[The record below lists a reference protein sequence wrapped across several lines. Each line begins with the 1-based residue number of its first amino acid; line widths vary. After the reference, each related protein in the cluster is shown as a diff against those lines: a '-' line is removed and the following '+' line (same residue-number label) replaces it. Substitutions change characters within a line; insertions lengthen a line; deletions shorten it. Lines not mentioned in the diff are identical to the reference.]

1 MRPRSLLILRNPH
14 ARHAPSEG
22 ALEAAARPLREHG
35 WAVRLESTRTAGEA
49 ITLATEAAEAGIDV
63 VAACGGDGTVHEV
76 VQALAGTRTALA
88 VVPAGTANVW
98 AREAGVPLDV
108 ARSISLIPSARA
120 VRVDVGMVEGDFGQ
134 RRFLLMCG
142 VGLDAGVV
150 RRVEGHSRGKRILG
164 KGWYGIVAT
173 RVLARARGVDCE
185 VAMDGVATRRPLLQL
200 VAGNTRLYGGVMRL
214 TSLARMD
221 DGLLDVCLFEGGGR
235 RSLMR
240 LLFAAARGDLA
251 VRRSRGV
258 DYLRGE
264 RVTVTGTRPLPIQ
277 ADGEYVG
284 ETPAT
289 ISVTPGDLTVLMGTR
304 RNPLLGEDSGDGGE
318 RRG

>member
-14 ARHAPSEG
+14 ARHAPSERTLDV
-22 ALEAAARPLREHG
+22 AVRPLRAHG
-35 WAVRLESTRTAGEA
+35 WAVRIESSHSAGEA
-49 ITLATEAAEAGIDV
+49 TALAAEAAEAGIEV

-76 VQALAGTRTALA
+76 VQALAGTETALA

-98 AREAGVPLDV
+98 AHEAGVPLDI

-120 VRVDVGMVEGDFGQ
+120 VRVDVGVVRGDFGE

-142 VGLDAGVV
+142 IGLDADVV
-150 RRVEGHSRGKRILG
+150 QRVEGHSRGKRILG
-164 KGWYGIVAT
+164 KGWYGVVAT
-173 RVLARARGVDCE
+173 RVLARAHGVDCE
-185 VAMDGVATRRPLLQL
+185 VAMDGVATQLPLFQL

-221 DGLLDVCLFEGGGR
+221 DGLLDVCVFEGDGR
-235 RSLMR
+235 RSLIR
-240 LLFAAARGDLA
+240 LLYAAVRGDLA

-264 RVTVTGTRPLPIQ
+264 RLTVTARTPLAIQ

-284 ETPAT
+284 ETPVT
-289 ISVTPGDLTVLMGTR
+289 LSVSPRDLTVLIGTR
-304 RNPLLGEDSGDGGE
+304 QNALLGEDG
-318 RRG
+318 R